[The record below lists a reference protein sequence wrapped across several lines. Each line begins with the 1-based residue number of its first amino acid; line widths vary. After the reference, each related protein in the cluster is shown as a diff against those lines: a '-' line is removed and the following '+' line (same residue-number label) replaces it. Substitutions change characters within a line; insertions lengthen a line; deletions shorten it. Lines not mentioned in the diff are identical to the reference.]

1 MERKGAKRTEFQ
13 RGPCL
18 WVRVGRLNCG
28 LGLGLVC
35 FCFVGGGVCF
45 VGGGGGECR
54 LWSHL
59 EHELKH
65 AAHCHTQPTMLLE
78 RQFKEMA
85 GVQAAESWS
94 LETAL

>member
-1 MERKGAKRTEFQ
+1 MDWGWGWFVFVLLGGEFV
-13 RGPCL
+13 L
-18 WVRVGRLNCG
+18 L
-28 LGLGLVC
+28 L
-35 FCFVGGGVCF
+35 GGV
-45 VGGGGGECR
+45 GCR